1 MTEDL
6 IKSQIK
12 GREVIYYLT
21 TEDDLNN
28 LKQKGILADLST
40 LFFSIAVGGI
50 IQITIAKSIS
60 ESLTPEVNKILN
72 VLNIVFIIVA
82 IIFLVFAI
90 YFYYSS
96 YKTISKI
103 KGSGEL
109 KSFSTPD
116 TKKQTGFEIIEAKYW
131 TSRIHK
137 DITQKLKRMIK
148 NNRLEVIASNE
159 IDGDPDVGTRK
170 KLTIKYRHNGMDLI
184 KEYTEKEKI
193 ELP

>member
-1 MTEDL
+1 MTKKL

-28 LKQKGILADLST
+28 LKQKGIFADLST
-40 LFFSIAVGGI
+40 LFFSVAVGGI
-50 IQITIAKSIS
+50 ISIIIARSVS
-60 ESLTPEVNKILN
+60 ESITLDANKILN
-72 VLNIVFIIVA
+72 VLIYIFIVA
-82 IIFLVFAI
+82 ALIFWASAI
-90 YFYYSS
+90 YFYISS
-96 YKTISKI
+96 YRTISKI

-109 KSFSTPD
+109 KSFSAPD
-116 TKKQTGFEIIEAKYW
+116 TNEKTDFEIIKATYW
-131 TSRIHK
+131 TQKVHK
-137 DITQKLKRMIK
+137 DITEKLREKIK
-148 NNRLEVIASNE
+148 DNRLDVIASND

-184 KEYTEKEKI
+184 KEYNEKEKI